1 MQQANRKLG
10 VLFDVDGTLVDSNY
24 LHTISW
30 WHAFRQLGR
39 NVPMATIHRAV
50 GMGADKLIAHLLGE
64 DRDKDQDR
72 QAEDAHGAV
81 FSTYWPSLQAFD
93 GAKDLLERCSAAGLT
108 VVLASSSKR
117 RELDVLSAAIGA
129 DEAVDGTT
137 SSSDAEESKPAPDIL
152 AAALEAGGLQAPDAL
167 FVGDAVWDVMAAS
180 ELGIPTIGLTCGGT
194 GEAELRDA
202 GAIEIHADPAALLA
216 DFDASALGRFAA
228 GQTDTLQTSG
238 NNDGG
243 ATATRVRGALHGSPD
258 GARTARLDP

>member
-1 MQQANRKLG
+1 MPQTDRRFG

-39 NVPMATIHRAV
+39 NVPMAAIHRAV

-64 DRDKDQDR
+64 DRDKDQDS

-81 FSTYWPSLQAFD
+81 FSTYWPALRAFD
-93 GAKDLLERCSAAGLT
+93 GAKDLLERCSGTGLT

-117 RELDVLSAAIGA
+117 RELDVLTAAIGA
-129 DEAVDGTT
+129 NEAVAGTT
-137 SSSDAEESKPAPDIL
+137 SSSDAQESKPAPDIL
-152 AAALEAGGLQAPDAL
+152 AAALDAGGLQAADAL

-202 GAIEIHADPAALLA
+202 GAIEIHEDPAALLA
-216 DFDASALGRFAA
+216 GFEASALGQLAARAADA
-228 GQTDTLQTSG
+228 GQP
-238 NNDGG
+238 
-243 ATATRVRGALHGSPD
+243 VKPD
-258 GARTARLDP
+258 QNR